1 MKKMIIVVFFI
12 WITSI
17 AYGQEAELL
26 KTSSGKVWVVSYGLF
41 GKYEGQS
48 YVNITRPLYRNPQY
62 LTLANKDH
70 KEIVNKVLSYYKTSV
85 GDTFFITFG
94 GSRQYSNYT
103 HDYYFV
109 CEIKSNGSYD
119 YWLWYDL

>member
-1 MKKMIIVVFFI
+1 MKKIIIVMFFLGI
-12 WITSI
+12 SAIT
-17 AYGQEAELL
+17 YGQDAELIE
-26 KTSSGKVWVVSYGLF
+26 TSSGKVWIVVYGLF

-48 YVNITRPLYRNPQY
+48 YVNNTRPLYRNPQY
-62 LTLANKDH
+62 LTLANREH
-70 KEIVNKVLSYYKTSV
+70 KEIIDKVLNKYKRSV
-85 GDTFFITFG
+85 GDTFFITFN
-94 GSRQYSNYT
+94 GSKKYSNYT